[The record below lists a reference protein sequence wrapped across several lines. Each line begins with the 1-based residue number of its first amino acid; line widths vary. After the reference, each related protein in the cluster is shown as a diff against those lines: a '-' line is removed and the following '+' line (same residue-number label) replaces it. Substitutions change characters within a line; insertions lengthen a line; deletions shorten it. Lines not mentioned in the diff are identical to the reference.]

1 MPLKL
6 IRAVVLLAILA
17 GCSKSTT
24 SNAPQNTTSN
34 TGKTTIL
41 YLVADGITNNAV
53 TLQNS
58 IDSCS
63 NVGGGTLEIPPAPG
77 EYMFGPIYMLSNVNL
92 KIDTGAT
99 LLADPNMHDY
109 LTNTGAL
116 LDLIGSEGSNLQNI
130 SITGGGTI
138 DGNGAAWWTAFNNGT
153 IVNRPRLIYISG
165 CTNLTLEGVTLQ
177 NSPSF
182 HFVPYQCTNVIAN
195 NLTILAPANSP
206 NTDGIDPSQC
216 DSVMITNCTVNNG
229 DDDIAIK
236 AAGLCQGVYVKNC
249 HFFNGH
255 GLSIGSETYGGMTR
269 LTVDSCT
276 FNGTTNGIRLK
287 SYVGDGGA
295 MTNLKYSNIT
305 MTNVTNPLVIDLT
318 YSPPTA
324 PAAYVPL
331 VNGFTID
338 NLTIIGSSNAGSLI
352 GLSNSILQNITLN
365 NINISANSP
374 LVITNANNVS
384 ITDAIINGVSVTQ
397 GSSNISATNVTG
409 RTGF

>member
-6 IRAVVLLAILA
+6 ISAVAILAVLA
-17 GCSKSTT
+17 GCSKSST
-24 SNAPQNTTSN
+24 SNPPQNTTPN
-34 TGKTTIL
+34 TAKTTVL
-41 YLVADGITNNAV
+41 YLVADGVTNNAV

-63 NVGGGTLEIPPAPG
+63 AVGGGTIEIPPASG
-77 EYMFGPIYMLSNVNL
+77 QYMFGPIYMLSNVNL

-109 LTNTGAL
+109 LTGTGSL
-116 LDLIGSEGSNLQNI
+116 LDLIGSEGSNSQNI

-138 DGNGAAWWTAFNNGT
+138 DGNGSAWWTGFNNGT
-153 IVNRPRLIYISG
+153 IVNRPRLIYISN
-165 CTNLTLEGVTLQ
+165 CTNLTLDGITLQ

-182 HFVPYQCTNVIAN
+182 HFFPYQCTNVIAN

-216 DSVMITNCTVNNG
+216 DSVMITNCTINNG

-236 AAGLCQGVYVKNC
+236 AAGPCQGIYVKNC

-255 GLSIGSETYGGMTR
+255 GLSVGSETYGNMTR
-269 LTVDSCT
+269 LIVDSCT
-276 FNGTTNGIRLK
+276 FSGTTNGIRLK
-287 SYVGDGGA
+287 SYIGDGGQ

-305 MTNVTNPLVIDLT
+305 MTNVANPLVIDLT
-318 YSPPTA
+318 YSAATA
-324 PAAYVPL
+324 PATYVPL

-338 NLTIIGSSNAGSLI
+338 NLTVTGSSNAGSLI
-352 GLSNSILQNITLN
+352 GLPNSLLENITLN
-365 NINISANSP
+365 NINISGNSP
-374 LVITNANNVS
+374 LVITNAQNVS
-384 ITDAIINGVSVTQ
+384 ITNAIINGVNVTP
-397 GSSNISATNVTG
+397 GSNNISATNVTG
-409 RTGF
+409 TTGF